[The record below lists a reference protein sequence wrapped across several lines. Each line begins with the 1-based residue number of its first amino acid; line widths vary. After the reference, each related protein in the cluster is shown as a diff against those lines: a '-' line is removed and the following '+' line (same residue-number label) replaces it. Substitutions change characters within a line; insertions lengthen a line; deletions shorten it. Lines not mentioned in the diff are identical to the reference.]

1 MPAGNILVADDDA
14 AIRTVLNQ
22 ALSRAGYEVRS
33 TGNAPTRTPAS
44 PAINLAITAYCPS
57 CGYYSRCLHKKTVPT
72 RGTSKFSVSIRREK
86 QRQDSELKPHAGVFG
101 YQREVVRTYC
111 IKATRPE

>member
-1 MPAGNILVADDDA
+1 MPGY
-14 AIRTVLNQ
+14 
-22 ALSRAGYEVRS
+22 ALPMTNPYGRIEV
-33 TGNAPTRTPAS
+33 
-44 PAINLAITAYCPS
+44 
-57 CGYYSRCLHKKTVPT
+57 V
-72 RGTSKFSVSIRREK
+72 GTSKFSVSIRREK